1 MKPMVYGVSSGF
13 PLGPTYIYL
22 QCVLSKYFVCFVFTE
37 RLNDNSYLALHP
49 QPTRFISMS
58 RYVKSKDLRMIKD
71 V

>member
-1 MKPMVYGVSSGF
+1 MKSFLKEQFCLKIPI
-13 PLGPTYIYL
+13 LG
-22 QCVLSKYFVCFVFTE
+22 VLSMFFVLFFNG

-58 RYVKSKDLRMIKD
+58 RYEKFEALRMIKD